1 MGRSIRIAPFYKY
14 TYNNYYEYNH
24 RQAVSKRLSILW
36 KKSIERKE
44 NKNMG
49 NNDTTSFIDD
59 IKSKGKKSITNYVFN
74 TVKKKFGKEYFFS
87 FDNDKSFITQLIN
100 EYFVKKYPNIKKYC
114 QKKATTKLS
123 FSNAEVL
130 IPIDK
135 QTFIYIASGY
145 NVPKITT
152 KVFMSE
158 SLYAEDIYIYIF
170 GKKMLRESRQ
180 LDKFIDKYYTN
191 DDLGFYNVSAIYD
204 DRNSSDA
211 TNDLYITYQKLQL
224 RDISTLF
231 FSHKEKELVCNHIDR
246 FNANKDFYMKRQI
259 LYKTGILLYGEPG
272 TGKSSFVKSL
282 ATKYRRS
289 IVNIN
294 MADFAKLNIDS
305 LTASI
310 NIVEYEKYIILLEDI
325 DTLFLNRD
333 QKDVE
338 REDMTVIN
346 KLLQF
351 LDSNSSPTNVIFI
364 ATTNHIDRLDSALL
378 REGRF
383 DLKVKVD
390 GLSEPE
396 ARRFCDSFGLN
407 KSDTDEIIR
416 ELLPYSTDVINQSK
430 LQAYALAK
438 IENKTVE
445 KSMEIHEEKIE

>member
-1 MGRSIRIAPFYKY
+1 
-14 TYNNYYEYNH
+14 
-24 RQAVSKRLSILW
+24 
-36 KKSIERKE
+36 
-44 NKNMG
+44 
-49 NNDTTSFIDD
+49 
-59 IKSKGKKSITNYVFN
+59 
-74 TVKKKFGKEYFFS
+74 
-87 FDNDKSFITQLIN
+87 
-100 EYFVKKYPNIKKYC
+100 
-114 QKKATTKLS
+114 
-123 FSNAEVL
+123 
-130 IPIDK
+130 
-135 QTFIYIASGY
+135 
-145 NVPKITT
+145 
-152 KVFMSE
+152 MSE

-310 NIVEYEKYIILLEDI
+310 NIDEYEKYIILLEDI